1 MNCDIIK
8 DLLPLYCDG
17 VCSDGSSRAV
27 EEHLAACP
35 ICRALLEELR
45 QEPMMPEPIQAQAQ
59 QDARVL
65 QGVKRKFSLRRRLSV
80 LAVAVVA
87 LVALVVLTASS
98 DIENPI
104 PYQEGLVTARLA
116 VDEAI
121 DIHFFGQHYASFWA
135 FYRETADGND
145 VYFCYTQTIK
155 SSAIPLTGDH
165 GHICIG
171 NTLMTDFTTA
181 TYQVPNSQDI
191 NAVYYL
197 EAGQQDY
204 LFLPQMSDAELT
216 QAVQNA
222 ILLWER
228 EAG

>member
-17 VCSDGSSRAV
+17 VCSEETSRAV
-27 EEHLAACP
+27 EEHLTTCP
-35 ICRALLEELR
+35 VCRALLDEMQR
-45 QEPMMPEPIQAQAQ
+45 EPVMPELIQTQAKQ
-59 QDARVL
+59 EAKVL

-80 LAVAVVA
+80 LAVALVA
-87 LVALVVLTASS
+87 MVALVVLTASS

-104 PYQEGLVTARLA
+104 PYQEGMVTAKLA

-121 DIHFFGQHYASFWA
+121 DIYFHGDHYASFWA
-135 FYRETADGND
+135 FYREATEGNNI
-145 VYFCYTQTIK
+145 YFCYTRTLK
-155 SSAIPLTGDH
+155 SSTMPLTADH

-181 TYQVPNSQDI
+181 SYQVPATQNI

-197 EAGQQDY
+197 EASQEDY
-204 LFLPQMSDAELT
+204 LNLPAMSDAEFT
-216 QAVQNA
+216 QVVQDA

-228 EAG
+228 KEG

>member
-1 MNCDIIK
+1 M
-8 DLLPLYCDG
+8 
-17 VCSDGSSRAV
+17 

-35 ICRALLEELR
+35 TCRALLEELR

-145 VYFCYTQTIK
+145 VYFCYTQTLK

-191 NAVYYL
+191 HAVFYL

-204 LFLPQMSDAELT
+204 LYLPQMSDAELT